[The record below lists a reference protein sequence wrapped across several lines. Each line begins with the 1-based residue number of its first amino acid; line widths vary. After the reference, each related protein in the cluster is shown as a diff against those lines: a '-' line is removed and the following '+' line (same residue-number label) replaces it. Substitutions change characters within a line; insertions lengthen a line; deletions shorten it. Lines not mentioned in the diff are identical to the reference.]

1 MKRNISFFLIC
12 ILLCG
17 FPSISYSANSTQ
29 NTELYLYVGSSL
41 IISNGEIIEFDS
53 SKANNAPLLVNE
65 KILVPLRVI
74 SEHISKK
81 VADNKKNLDE
91 LVSLREV
98 CENDLGLKVDY
109 KDNVVSIL
117 NTNTKL
123 NDEKITEVS
132 GKIGGVLKVSS
143 LEQLETL
150 IKTANTNNLENNLSN
165 GTMLKNSNM
174 NYSSS
179 ESAMAMGGVADS
191 GSSNS
196 FSQTN
201 AQVDGIDEGDI
212 IKTDGKNI
220 YIASQ
225 NKIAV
230 ISADSGN
237 MEIKNSIILSQNT
250 DISEMYIDTGRIIV
264 IGTRREVEN
273 FKTSTADK
281 KSLTEIEI
289 SSMTNSKSYIRNK
302 IFSFVNV
309 YDTSNNTLI
318 KSYETEGYLN
328 TSRKNDKYVYIISDY
343 HSYEDNIIPLYSDT
357 AKGVE
362 NQKIDI
368 NNIMYT
374 PNKTNTNYLTVSVI
388 DTKDPSIET
397 KYISILDSG
406 YNTYM
411 NQNSLY
417 ITGYGSINNISQTNI
432 IKFNINKN
440 IVSYAASGLVE
451 GNILNQFSL
460 DEYKGNLRIA
470 TTTQNLRNSTNNLF
484 VLDKNLN
491 LIGKIEN
498 LAKGERIY
506 AVRFMGD
513 KGYIVTFKNIDPLF
527 IADLSNPNLPKITGE
542 LKVPGFSNYLHP
554 VYENILLGIGYD
566 TENLYKKNKAGE
578 EIIVNTV
585 KGGIKLSLFDVSD
598 MGKPKEIDSLVLG
611 SSGSYTE
618 ATYNHKAIMYKLEDG
633 LVGFDT
639 RIQDD
644 DGIMFNGAVLVEM
657 KPSGFVSSTELSI
670 DKNLNTSGEFY
681 NRRLIY
687 IDNTLYYIRDSMLI
701 SYDLK
706 TKNIISNLSLGF
718 SK

>member
-1 MKRNISFFLIC
+1 MKRSISFFLTC
-12 ILLCG
+12 ILLCT

-41 IISNGEIIEFDS
+41 VISNGEIMAFDS
-53 SKANNAPLLVNE
+53 SKANNAPLLVDE

-123 NDEKITEVS
+123 NDKKVTEVS
-132 GKIGGVLKVSS
+132 GKIGAVLKISS

-150 IKTANTNNLENNLSN
+150 IKTANTNNLENKSSN
-165 GTMLKNSNM
+165 STMFKNSIM
-174 NYSSS
+174 NDTSS
-179 ESAMAMGGVADS
+179 ESSMAMGGVTDS

-201 AQVDGIDEGDI
+201 VQVDGIDEGDI

-225 NKIAV
+225 NKIAI

-264 IGTRREVEN
+264 IGTRHEIESPYIS
-273 FKTSTADK
+273 TSDK
-281 KSLTEIEI
+281 KSITEIETNSI
-289 SSMTNSKSYIRNK
+289 SNSKSYIRNK

-309 YDTSNNTLI
+309 YDTSNNKLM

-328 TSRKNDKYVYIISDY
+328 TSRKNDGYVYIISNY
-343 HSYEDNIIPLYSDT
+343 HSYEDNIIPLYSDN
-357 AKGVE
+357 AKGVK

-374 PNKTNTNYLTVSVI
+374 PNKANTNYLTVSVI
-388 DTKDPSIET
+388 DIKDPSIET
-397 KYISILDSG
+397 KYISILGSG

-470 TTTQNLRNSTNNLF
+470 TTTQNLRDSTNNLF

-491 LIGKIEN
+491 PIGKIEN

-527 IADLSNPNLPKITGE
+527 IADLSNPNAPKITGE

-578 EIIVNTV
+578 ETIVNTIQ
-585 KGGIKLSLFDVSD
+585 GGIKLSLFDVSD
-598 MGKPKEIDSLVLG
+598 MEKPKEIDSLVLG
-611 SSGSYTE
+611 SSGSHTE
-618 ATYNHKAIMYKLEDG
+618 ATYNHKAVMYKLEDG
-633 LVGFDT
+633 LVGFDAH
-639 RIQDD
+639 IQEEN
-644 DGIMFNGAVLVEM
+644 GKMFDGAVLVEM
-657 KPSGFVSSTELSI
+657 KPSGFVSSTELKV
-670 DKNLNTSGEFY
+670 DENLNTSGEFY

-687 IDNTLYYIRDSMLI
+687 IDNTLYYIRNSMLI